1 MRRAVRLMAGVAS
14 FGGILL
20 VVAAGA
26 IGLLLWT
33 DTGRELLEAQTERIV
48 STALGPD
55 FIVEMDRQRVGF
67 DPNAGLGLRFA
78 DVTLRDRDSGAV
90 MATAQQIGVGIGL
103 GAIFTDGLVV
113 DRVGVSGVRIA
124 PEVTANRPSGALPTP
139 AAVFAALDRSIRD
152 IDQTGL
158 RRLRVS
164 DLSIIDAPEAGGIV
178 DLTIRK
184 TADGH
189 FTLETSGTFGG
200 QDVAASGEAQ
210 LDAAGQSVT
219 ALSFETSRVTLGTA
233 TRKPSAEPPGPEL
246 DIPATLRVTM
256 RTDAVGRQ
264 LDATIAMRD
273 GTFTGRQTVQIPSGS
288 VTLVMKESGDEIV
301 LQDGAFDFG
310 DAHAE
315 FGGRIH
321 LVADENGALPVQVAT
336 TRLTSTVGSE
346 TGEVR
351 SAAFDLAGRVHPTT
365 GGIDLERLALKVGA
379 GELSG
384 HAEVSGFEATDRLE
398 LKMVAR
404 DLTVPDV
411 KAFWPFFLADGAR
424 NWVLAHL
431 EADGTVT
438 SGSVGLDLGMK
449 RLAAIMTPDTGPT
462 DEEFQLALDLEGV
475 SFRTIGEMPTVE
487 AASGR
492 IEAKGSTTV
501 VSIESA
507 ALRDEA
513 KVALMPSSIEF
524 GRTDE
529 GTVALL
535 SLNLAGDATALVGL
549 ANREP
554 VRALRQLDW
563 RADEVSGRAEL
574 GVGVAFHLPR
584 PPLRADL
591 AAHPAPS
598 PVRLESWSV
607 VADLDSVEL
616 KRKIAG
622 HAISAVSGIVSLAP
636 GSAIGE
642 VDALVDGVPA
652 TINFSQPLAP
662 NPVGEPSLTLTASL
676 EGAEV
681 KALLPKLGEM
691 LDGPVSARLTRS
703 GERFIGSVD
712 LGSARLSVPT
722 IGWSKGPGVPA
733 TLDFELA
740 MEGDRIV
747 LPTAELKGEGF
758 SAQGTVEADSAGLR
772 RLDLKRASFN
782 RDDSV
787 AATIERSDSG
797 YAIAVSGSSLD
808 ARAMLGRLKTDWSG
822 SSGGGSAGNLTVSVK
837 VDRLLGFDG
846 EELRDAAISYRNGG
860 RGGLAA
866 SLTGTTPRGNPVNL
880 TIEPGE
886 QGRAIRLD
894 AGDAGA
900 LLRFAGL
907 YKRMAGGSLGLRL
920 TGNPEGRIS
929 GPLQLRDFTL
939 VDEPRLASLVGTSR
953 ADPNSLAGALGRD
966 LEVSQAYFD
975 TASMG
980 LSWDGSRLVAY
991 DGILRGPIF
1000 GSSFEGVLYDTA
1012 RQIDMSGSFMPAYG
1026 VNRLFGAIPFV
1037 GGILGNGAEGGLIG
1051 ITYRL
1056 AGPFGDPTLA
1066 VNPISAIAPGI
1077 FRRIF
1082 EY

>member
-1 MRRAVRLMAGVAS
+1 MKAAIRLLAGIAS
-14 FGGILL
+14 FAVILL
-20 VVAAGA
+20 VVAAAA
-26 IGLLLWT
+26 IALLLWT
-33 DTGRELLEAQTERIV
+33 DTGQEILEAQTERII

-67 DPNAGLGLRFA
+67 DASAGLGLRFA
-78 DVTLRDRDSGAV
+78 DVTLRDRASGAV
-90 MATAQQIGVGIGL
+90 VATADRIGVGIGL
-103 GAIFTDGLVV
+103 GALFDDGLVV

-124 PEVTANRPSGALPTP
+124 SEIINAKPSGALPTP
-139 AAVFAALDRSIRD
+139 ATIFASLGRSIRD
-152 IDQTGL
+152 LDRTGL

-164 DLSIIDAPEAGGIV
+164 DLSVIDAPEIGGISE
-178 DLTIRK
+178 LTIRK
-184 TADGH
+184 TGDGR
-189 FTLETSGTFGG
+189 FTLETNGTFGE
-200 QDVAASGEAQ
+200 QAVAASGEVQ
-210 LDAAGQSVT
+210 LDAAGRE
-219 ALSFETSRVTLGTA
+219 LSGLEFETSRVTLGTD
-233 TRKPSAEPPGPEL
+233 TSQPPSESPAP
-246 DIPATLRVTM
+246 DIHIPATLRVTM
-256 RTDAVGRQ
+256 RSDGAGRE
-264 LDATIAMRD
+264 LVATVTMKD
-273 GTFTGRQTVQIPSGS
+273 GTFRGRQAVDIPSAS
-288 VTLVMKESGDEIV
+288 LSLAIHEDGDEIV
-301 LQDGAFDFG
+301 LKDGAFDLG

-315 FGGRIH
+315 FGGRIG
-321 LVADENGALPVQVAT
+321 LVADADGALPVQIAT
-336 TRLTSTVGSE
+336 TRLTSTIGSD
-346 TGEVR
+346 TGPVR
-351 SAAFDLAGRVHPTT
+351 SAMFGLEGSVRTATGR
-365 GGIDLERLALKVGA
+365 IDLEHLALRVGA

-384 HAEVSGFEATDRLE
+384 HGAVSGFEPTDRLT
-398 LKMVAR
+398 LRMDAN
-404 DLTVPDV
+404 DLAVPDV

-424 NWVLAHL
+424 NWVLAHI
-431 EADGTVT
+431 DSGGSVT
-438 SGSVGLDLGMK
+438 SGSVGLDLSIE
-449 RLAAIMTPDTGPT
+449 RLGAIMTPDSGPT
-462 DEEFQLALDLEGV
+462 EDEFKLALDLADV
-475 SFRTIGEMPTVE
+475 SFRTIGEMPLVKSAT
-487 AASGR
+487 GR
-492 IEAKGSTTV
+492 IDAKGSMTV

-507 ALRDEA
+507 ALLDEA
-513 KVALMPSSIEF
+513 DVMILPSSIEF

-529 GTVALL
+529 GTAALL
-535 SLNLAGDATALVGL
+535 SLNLAGDATTLLQL
-549 ANREP
+549 ANRDP
-554 VRALRQLDW
+554 VRALRQTDW
-563 RADEVSGRAEL
+563 QPDEVSGRAEL

-584 PPLRADL
+584 PPLRADP
-591 AAHPAPS
+591 AAPQTAGS
-598 PVRLESWSV
+598 VRLESWSV
-607 VADLDSVEL
+607 VADVDAVAL
-616 KRKIAG
+616 KRPIAG
-622 HAISAVSGIVSLAP
+622 RSISAMTGIVSVAP
-636 GSAIGE
+636 GSAIGDVE
-642 VDALVDGVPA
+642 AMVDGVPA

-662 NPVGEPSLTLTASL
+662 NPVGEPSLTVTASL
-676 EGAEV
+676 EGAQV
-681 KALLPKLGEM
+681 KTLLPKLGDM

-703 GERFIGSVD
+703 GERFLGSVD
-712 LGSARLSVPT
+712 LGSARLSVPA

-733 TLDFELA
+733 TLDFEMA

-758 SAQGTVEADSAGLR
+758 SAQGTVELDSAGLR
-772 RLDLKRASFN
+772 RMELRRAAFN

-797 YAIAVSGSSLD
+797 YAVTVSGSSLD

-860 RGGLAA
+860 RAGLAT
-866 SLTGTTPRGNPVNL
+866 SLTATTPRGSPVSL
-880 TIEPGE
+880 AVEPGE
-886 QGRAIRLD
+886 VGRAIRLD

-929 GPLQLRDFTL
+929 GPLSLRDFTL

-975 TASMG
+975 TASTG
-980 LSWDGSRLVAY
+980 LSWDGNRLVAY

-1000 GSSFEGVLYDTA
+1000 GSSFEGVIYDTA